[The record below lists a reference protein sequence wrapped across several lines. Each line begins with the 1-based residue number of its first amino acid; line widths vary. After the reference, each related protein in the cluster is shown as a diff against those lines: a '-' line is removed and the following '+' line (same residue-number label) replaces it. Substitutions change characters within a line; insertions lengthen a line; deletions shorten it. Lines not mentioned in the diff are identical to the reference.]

1 MATREKQKNKAVL
14 VWFPR
19 ELVDELDIVAKRID
33 SDRSKLIRLAARQK
47 LEALAKNGELSWGA
61 AAK

>member
-1 MATREKQKNKAVL
+1 MTTKETKKNKAVL

-19 ELVDELDIVAKRID
+19 ELVDELDVVAKRID

-47 LEALAKNGELSWGA
+47 LESLARGELSCVGA
-61 AAK
+61 R

>member
-1 MATREKQKNKAVL
+1 MTTKETKKNKAVL

-19 ELVDELDIVAKRID
+19 ELVDELDVVAKRID

-47 LEALAKNGELSWGA
+47 LESLARGDFSCMGA
-61 AAK
+61 R